1 MKAPAA
7 KPVKKATGTKAAPP
21 GGLDSLVNKHLAA
34 LRNAEKALALIDHK
48 SGSEY
53 LKKMFS
59 SAGQRR
65 VAFGAE
71 VFRNERSDLG
81 CRRPQA
87 GQ

>member
-1 MKAPAA
+1 MPRDY
-7 KPVKKATGTKAAPP
+7 GYMAPP
-21 GGLDSLVNKHLAA
+21 IASTLQAAHFGGLIPLAH
-34 LRNAEKALALIDHK
+34 LALIDHK